1 MKAAVLAALAICST
15 AVGAVETAAGGTLHR
30 SSLREWHQATAA
42 NQYATTADIVERTLN
57 IRDPIALGPKV
68 RDVYACI
75 NRVSANFKQRNQAVS
90 DTAYACMAELGYLK
104 R

>member
-1 MKAAVLAALAICST
+1 MCST
-15 AVGAVETAAGGTLHR
+15 VAWAGATIAGGTLHR

-42 NQYATTADIVERTLN
+42 NQYATTADIVERYLN
-57 IRDPIALGPKV
+57 IRDPIELGPKV
-68 RDVYACI
+68 RDVYTCI

-90 DTAYACMAELGYLK
+90 DVAYACMAELGYLK